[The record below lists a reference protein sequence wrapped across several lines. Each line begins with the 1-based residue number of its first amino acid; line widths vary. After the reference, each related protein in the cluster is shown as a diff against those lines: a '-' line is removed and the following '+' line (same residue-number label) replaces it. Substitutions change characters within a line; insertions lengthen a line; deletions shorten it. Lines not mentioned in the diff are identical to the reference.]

1 MPPKTGSMYS
11 DVMICIR
18 TLCHASQQVKKAEP
32 KKKGVDCG
40 PGSGAG
46 GYRDGRTGGYGDQ
59 LMMMMQSIDD
69 DDDH

>member
-1 MPPKTGSMYS
+1 MPPKIGSIYS
-11 DVMICIR
+11 DVMICI
-18 TLCHASQQVKKAEP
+18 QQVKKAEP

-59 LMMMMQSIDD
+59 LMMMQSIDD
-69 DDDH
+69 DDH

>member
-1 MPPKTGSMYS
+1 MS
-11 DVMICIR
+11 C
-18 TLCHASQQVKKAEP
+18 QVKKAEP

-59 LMMMMQSIDD
+59 LMMMQSLDD
-69 DDDH
+69 NDDHCGPATGSIISTNGR

>member
-1 MPPKTGSMYS
+1 MS
-11 DVMICIR
+11 
-18 TLCHASQQVKKAEP
+18 LQQVKKAEP

-59 LMMMMQSIDD
+59 LMML
-69 DDDH
+69 